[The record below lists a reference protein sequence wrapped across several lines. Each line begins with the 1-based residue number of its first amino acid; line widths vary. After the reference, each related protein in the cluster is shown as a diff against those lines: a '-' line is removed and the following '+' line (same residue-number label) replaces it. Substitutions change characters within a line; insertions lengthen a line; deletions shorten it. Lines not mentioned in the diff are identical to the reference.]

1 MKSNKR
7 KSTIVAALIASSLLA
22 LASSTQATPYASDIT
37 NSAGIVSFR
46 LNDAADNVKVISSG
60 GAVTNDLGAR
70 VKGLTVTNLGVAS
83 GNIKVMVTRSAPAG
97 YAQIST
103 DLFQDGSGIYVNK
116 FEQARGIVVNKN
128 PASPS
133 FGRIYIANGRV
144 GTTGAPALRTTSDG
158 VYMINSDDS
167 VALDTGVTPR
177 TAGLPFTTVSDAAS
191 PLRLAIGKDDN
202 LLYITDLS
210 DPSGGLW
217 VSDLDVATNATATNV
232 LQNIGDTNFGATN
245 HGSIY
250 SAVVEGS
257 IGAGTLKI
265 FTMDEDL
272 APVKSA
278 WRYDIG
284 AGPLPATNAPLSLGQ
299 GMINAAI
306 KLVKGGSSNFLYAS
320 QNRSVGGDGPNIRI
334 FTVDGT
340 AITNSLDA
348 SRQFLANP
356 TAVDILR
363 NTTSI
368 DISPD
373 GSTLALLRGSAFGSV
388 LLVPL
393 TNGIFDFVHTNSF
406 SLGASASSDNNR
418 DIAYDIAGNLY
429 VINTASEWFRIY
441 AKGGASV
448 AMSGTD
454 GSFSISIPPT
464 LVSVTNSVATANEQG
479 PVNGVFTVTRSGDIT
494 VPLTVNYTVAGTATA
509 GSDYTTLPGA
519 VTFAAGSASTNI
531 TVQVINDST
540 PELTETVILNVT
552 GSANYGVTV
561 GSATVSILDNEPT
574 ELSLALAQTENRLL
588 EGYSESKVGLT
599 VTRKGLIGPAVTANL
614 AYSGTATRGS
624 DYNAPTTLVVPA
636 STATAR
642 FNLTPIDDELYEGT
656 ETVNVAL
663 AAGTGYALGSP
674 TVASAVV
681 IDDDYPSGALLFA
694 DNFDSNSS
702 ANWTVNSNDGGV
714 DSAADFAYDYSQ
726 LFVPAIPGGSGTIG
740 LRFRLNELTG
750 APRNAIAA
758 SPIGVNLAGDYR
770 LKFKAWINYN
780 GPLFDGGVGSTMHLT
795 AGVGTTPD
803 HANLATSGASD
814 GIWFDVDGDGGSTFT
829 IGDANAYVAAA
840 LQADDSGV
848 YAAGT
853 TNNPRATTNPYYSLW
868 GGVAAPAA
876 QLANY
881 PSQTGTGQGGN
892 MGMAWHTFVITKATN
907 AVTWLIDGIPI
918 ATVPADATS
927 LSTNVFV
934 GFEDLFP
941 GASGVP
947 AMTFVLIENLRV
959 ETYLSDPINITAIKV
974 LGGSVEIS
982 FTGPVAALPGDF
994 KLQSSGDV
1002 NGPYTDDN
1010 SAVIIQ
1016 SGPAGSFKA
1025 TTATSGPVRFY
1036 KIKL

>member
-1 MKSNKR
+1 
-7 KSTIVAALIASSLLA
+7 
-22 LASSTQATPYASDIT
+22 
-37 NSAGIVSFR
+37 
-46 LNDAADNVKVISSG
+46 
-60 GAVTNDLGAR
+60 
-70 VKGLTVTNLGVAS
+70 
-83 GNIKVMVTRSAPAG
+83 VMVTRSAPAG

-103 DLFQDGSGIYVNK
+103 DAFQDANGVYVNK
-116 FEQARGIVVNKN
+116 FEQARGIAVNKN

-133 FGRIYIANGRV
+133 FGRIFIANGRV
-144 GTTGAPALRTTSDG
+144 GTTGTPARTTSDG
-158 VYMINSDDS
+158 VYLINSDDS

-177 TAGLPFTTVSDAAS
+177 TAGLPFTTVADTAS
-191 PLRLAIGKDDN
+191 PLRLTIGKDDN

-217 VSDLDVATNATATNV
+217 VSDLDVATNAVATNV

-257 IGAGTLKI
+257 IGAGNLRI

-272 APVKSA
+272 TPLKSA
-278 WRYDIG
+278 WRYDIN
-284 AGPLPATNAPLSLGQ
+284 AGPLPATNAQISLGQ

-306 KLVKGGSSNFLYAS
+306 KLVKGGVSNYLYAS
-320 QNRSVGGDGPNIRI
+320 QNRSVGNDAPNIRI

-348 SRQFLANP
+348 SRQLLGNP

-373 GSTLALLRGSAFGSV
+373 GNTLALLRGSAFGSV

-393 TNGIFDFVHTNSF
+393 TNGIFNFAATNSF

-429 VINTASEWFRIY
+429 VVNTASEWFRIY

-448 AMSGTD
+448 AISGTD
-454 GSFSISIPPT
+454 GTFALSVPPT

-479 PVNGVFTVTRSGDIT
+479 PVNGVFTVTRSGDT
-494 VPLTVNYTVAGTATA
+494 SVPLTINYTLAGTATA
-509 GSDYTTLPGA
+509 GSDYTTLPGS
-519 VTFAAGSASTNI
+519 VTFAAGASSTNI

-540 PELTETVILNVT
+540 PELTETVIINLT
-552 GSANYGVTV
+552 GSASYGVIA

-574 ELSLALAQTENRLL
+574 ELSIALSQTENRLL
-588 EGYSESKVGLT
+588 EGNSAAKVGFT
-599 VTRKGLIGPAVTANL
+599 VTRKGLIGPSVTANL
-614 AYSGTATRGS
+614 AYAGTATLGA
-624 DYNAPTTLVVPA
+624 DYNAPGTLVIPA
-636 STATAR
+636 SAATAK
-642 FNLTPIDDELYEGT
+642 FNLTSIDDETYEGT
-656 ETVNVAL
+656 ETVNVSVV
-663 AAGTGYALGSP
+663 AGTGYAVGTPVS
-674 TVASAVV
+674 ASAVV
-681 IDDDYPSGALLFA
+681 IDDDYPSGALLFS

-702 ANWTVNSNDGGV
+702 TNWTINSNDGGI

-726 LFVPAIPGGSGTIG
+726 LFVPAVPGGSGTTG
-740 LRFRLNELTG
+740 LRFRLNEQTG
-750 APRNAIAA
+750 AQRNAISA
-758 SPIGVNLAGDYR
+758 SPIGLDLSGDYR

-780 GPLFDGGVGSTMHLT
+780 GPMLDGGSGSTMHLT

-803 HANLATSGASD
+803 HANLALSGASD

-829 IGDANAYVAAA
+829 IGDANAYVASA
-840 LQADDSGV
+840 LEADDSGV

-853 TNNPRATTNPYYSLW
+853 TNNPRATTNPYYSVW
-868 GGVAAPAA
+868 GGLTAPAA
-876 QLANY
+876 QLANF
-881 PSQTGTGQGGN
+881 PSQTGTSQAGN

-918 ATVPADATS
+918 ATVPADATT
-927 LSTNVFV
+927 LSTNLFV

-959 ETYLSDPINITAIKV
+959 ETYLSDPIHITGIALV
-974 LGGSVEIS
+974 GGNVEIT

-994 KLQSSGDV
+994 KLQSSATV
-1002 NGPYTDDN
+1002 NGTYTDDN
-1010 SAVIIQ
+1010 AAVIIQ
-1016 SGPAGSFKA
+1016 SGPAGTFKA
-1025 TTATSGPVRFY
+1025 TTAASGNMHYY
-1036 KIKL
+1036 KIRL